1 MPLPKAFGSHCGSV
15 SVEETTYFC
24 TRFGY
29 APIPVASSVCSGQYS
44 RKASKVR
51 RPTRSASASLP

>member
-44 RKASKVR
+44 R
-51 RPTRSASASLP
+51 